1 MTDWTGVRDRVLALT
16 AVPGSDKVFGARAHG
31 FALDATLTAAEV
43 ADLEAW
49 LDVDLPEDYRSFL
62 LHVGAGG
69 AGPAYGI
76 LPVRRAGSAGWQ
88 WVGELIEEVEPGMF
102 AEPFP
107 GGADPA
113 ATVGI
118 LAERPLEEEFDDLAD
133 LAAAFEEWE
142 ERLGEV
148 QYDPR
153 RTAGALCLCDEGC
166 GMVVWLVVTGP
177 ERGRMW
183 RDDRINGTDLQPMR
197 HTDGSPLDFAG
208 WYLSWLEDAEA
219 AYDQGR

>member
-1 MTDWTGVRDRVLALT
+1 MTDWTGVRDRVRALA
-16 AVPGSDKVFGARAHG
+16 AEPGNDEVFGARAHG
-31 FALDATLTAAEV
+31 FALDAPLTAAEV

-62 LHVGAGG
+62 LQVGAGG

-76 LPVRRAGSAGWQ
+76 LPVRREGSAEWR
-88 WVGELIEEVEPGMF
+88 WVGELLEEVEPGGF

-113 ATVGI
+113 ALVGI
-118 LAERPLEEEFDDLAD
+118 LAERPLGEEFDDLAD
-133 LAAAFEEWE
+133 LDAALEAWE

-166 GMVVWLVVTGP
+166 GLMVWLVVTGS

-183 RDDRINGTDLQPMR
+183 RDPRCNGEDLHPMR
-197 HTDGSPLDFAG
+197 DTDGFPLDFAG
-208 WYLSWLEDAEA
+208 WYLGWLAAAEA
-219 AYDQGR
+219 DCSLDR

>member
-1 MTDWTGVRDRVLALT
+1 MADWTGVRDRVLALA
-16 AVPGSDKVFGARAHG
+16 AVPGSGKVFGARAHG
-31 FALDATLTAAEV
+31 FELDAPLTAAEV
-43 ADLEAW
+43 ADLEVW

-76 LPVRRAGSAGWQ
+76 FPVRRGGSAGWR
-88 WVGELIEEVEPGMF
+88 WVGELIEEAEPGMF

-107 GGADPA
+107 GGADPEA
-113 ATVGI
+113 AVAI
-118 LAERPLEEEFDDLAD
+118 LAERPLQDDFDDLAD
-133 LAAAFEEWE
+133 LDAAFEAWE
-142 ERLGEV
+142 ERLGGV

-166 GMVVWLVVTGP
+166 GVAVWLVVTGP

-183 RDDRINGTDLQPMR
+183 RDDRSSGTDLHPMR
-197 HTDGSPLDFAG
+197 ESDGSPSDFAS
-208 WYLSWLEDAEA
+208 WYLGWLVAAETA
-219 AYDQGR
+219 CDLDR